1 MTNKL
6 IKAVQA
12 GAWIRFAPEGRKP
25 GRLGGMRISVE
36 AEVWGSMKAVSKYM
50 TAEEL
55 IEEDAAEHISQTV
68 TELIEK
74 IHLPVS

>member
-1 MTNKL
+1 
-6 IKAVQA
+6 
-12 GAWIRFAPEGRKP
+12 
-25 GRLGGMRISVE
+25 MRISVE